1 MYSPKQM
8 HREGKIQ
15 ILDTKRK
22 INEKQQTDK
31 HNTEGNKV

>member
-8 HREGKIQ
+8 HREEKIQ
-15 ILDTKRK
+15 ILDTRRK
-22 INEKQQTDK
+22 IIENKETDK